1 MNHRPSAAW
10 ALIRVACCAALLTT
24 ACSVTVPGQAGP
36 ASPQPAASPQRSASP
51 PEKGNPMTNPLS
63 GRPLSADAVTTYTRM
78 QEELRTAI
86 TAAVLTVVWAPIR
99 DQLNAG
105 CGGKLSGLNGRT
117 VFLQPW
123 ATEGSVT
130 VEQWPTVVAAMVPV
144 AAAYKFTGPR
154 AARVAGS
161 EFRSEFQG
169 PYGALLELSSF
180 KAMVMMVQTGC
191 HPES

>member
-1 MNHRPSAAW
+1 MGAHPGRLLRRPAHHRMLGDGARPGGSCLTATC
-10 ALIRVACCAALLTT
+10 RVT
-24 ACSVTVPGQAGP
+24 ATFRVTAGEREP
-36 ASPQPAASPQRSASP
+36 H
-51 PEKGNPMTNPLS
+51 
-63 GRPLSADAVTTYTRM
+63 AVTTYTRM

>member
-1 MNHRPSAAW
+1 MA
-10 ALIRVACCAALLTT
+10 
-24 ACSVTVPGQAGP
+24 
-36 ASPQPAASPQRSASP
+36 
-51 PEKGNPMTNPLS
+51 NPLS

-78 QEELRTAI
+78 QEELRAAI
-86 TAAVLTVVWAPIR
+86 TAAVPTVVWAPIR

-130 VEQWPTVVAAMVPV
+130 AEQWPTVVAAMVPV
-144 AAAYKFTGPR
+144 AAAYQFTGPR